1 MSLAPRWHPAAA
13 TAVPVLCRED
23 AQYAATVFSRMAEE
37 RGASR
42 VQARKIALAVAEL
55 ANDIA
60 HQVGRGH
67 IEARFCGGRLEL
79 MAHDAATGRRSHDAV
94 GSEFSLAMARRL
106 LDGLEVYDV
115 ERGGLWARGW
125 CVLSDAVPA
134 PAA

>member
-13 TAVPVLCRED
+13 TAVPVLCHED
-23 AQYAATVFSRMAEE
+23 AQYAASVFSRMAEE

-42 VQARKIALAVAEL
+42 VQARKIALAVTEL

-60 HQVGRGH
+60 QQVGRGH
-67 IEARFCGGRLEL
+67 IEGRFHGGRLEL
-79 MAHDAATGRRSHDAV
+79 MVHDAATGRRSHDAF

-106 LDGLEVYDV
+106 LDGLEIYEV
-115 ERGGLWARGW
+115 ERGGLRARGW
-125 CVLSDAVPA
+125 CVLPGGVPA